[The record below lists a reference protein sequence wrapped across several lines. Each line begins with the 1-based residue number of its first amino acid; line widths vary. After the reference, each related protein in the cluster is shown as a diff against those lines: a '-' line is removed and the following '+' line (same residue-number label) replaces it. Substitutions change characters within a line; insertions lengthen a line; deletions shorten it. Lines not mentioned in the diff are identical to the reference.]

1 MAFTLLPIKQLTVK
15 GNGAAELSAADSADK
30 LVIYDE
36 SASENKYIQIGNLL
50 SNAMQD
56 FSDVYVMDSTNAAS
70 YTFTESTASGILIE
84 ADSLGDALRF
94 MDHQSQG
101 ILLQADAANDIIR
114 IAGID
119 ASSSQ
124 KGVAKFNATHFS
136 VASGDVSAEPISFS
150 DGTTAGDINLAGSV
164 VIQGTAKEVESA
176 HDGSGNFT
184 LGLPADVLVSG
195 SLATPSIKNADET
208 EVMALEADV
217 DGGNVI
223 IRNGLQIE
231 GNSIYSSTGEAI
243 AFSGVDTIIKGN
255 LQVDGTQ
262 TIVNSTTVQVDDK
275 NIQLGDGSANDAA
288 MDGAGIDVAST
299 SGTLASWTYD
309 QPNGYWESSDSVN
322 VANGEA
328 YYVDNTSMLTIDGAA
343 KVQSAVAG
351 EGLVHNAGVLALD
364 YSDLSA
370 SAASL
375 DDAADLISFYDGSGS
390 AQTKIS
396 LSDMM
401 DSQAGAGLVRNGVAF
416 DLDLRRADKVG
427 TDLTTSVS
435 ITLSDA
441 STVSLD
447 EMDFGAA
454 LTDDPGIFSQI
465 FANGMLLRGAFVADI
480 SSVQAAEDADI
491 SAVAAGTL
499 DYVLDAASN
508 KVYFKAAD
516 FSNASDKLSMF
527 IAK

>member
-15 GNGAAELSAADSADK
+15 GNGAAELSAADETDK

-36 SASENKYIQIGNLL
+36 SASENKYIQVGNLL

-70 YTFTESTASGILIE
+70 YSFSDSSAAGLLIE
-84 ADSLGDALRF
+84 ADQLADALRF

-101 ILLQADAANDIIR
+101 IKLQADTAEDIIR
-114 IAGID
+114 ITALD

-124 KGVAKFNATHFS
+124 KGVASFNATQFS
-136 VASGDVSAEPISFS
+136 VTAGAVASQPISFS
-150 DGTTAGDINLAGSV
+150 DGTTAGDINLAGAV
-164 VIQGTAKEVESA
+164 VIEGTAKEVESA
-176 HDGSGNFT
+176 HDGSGTFT
-184 LGLPADVLVSG
+184 LGLPADVLISG
-195 SLATPSIKNADET
+195 SMATPSIKNADES
-208 EVMALEADV
+208 EVMALDADA

-223 IRNGLQIE
+223 IRNGLQVE
-231 GNSIYSSTGEAI
+231 GDSIYSSTGEAI

-275 NIQLGDGSANDAA
+275 NIQLGDGSAADAA
-288 MDGAGIDVAST
+288 MDGAGLDVASS
-299 SGTLASWTYD
+299 SGIIASWSYD

-328 YYVDNTSMLTIDGAA
+328 YYVDNANMLDVDGAA
-343 KVQSAVAG
+343 KVRAAVAG
-351 EGLVHNAGVLALD
+351 EGLAHSAGVLSLDFSEHTATSAIAETDVLALHD
-364 YSDLSA
+364 GSGQKKISYSDLLTGA
-370 SAASL
+370 
-375 DDAADLISFYDGSGS
+375 
-390 AQTKIS
+390 
-396 LSDMM
+396 
-401 DSQAGAGLVRNGVAF
+401 AGAGLARNGTEL
-416 DLDLRRADKVG
+416 DLDIRRADKAG
-427 TDLTTSVS
+427 SDLSTAVS

-454 LTDDPGIFSQI
+454 ASDDASIFSQI

-480 SSVQAAEDADI
+480 SSVQASEDADI

-508 KVYFKAAD
+508 KVYFKASD
-516 FSNASDKLSMF
+516 FANAADKLSMF